1 MPRPVEGTSAYNP
14 GLDGLRAIAVL
25 GVIAYHLDLG
35 FASGGLLG
43 VAVFFVLSGYLITD
57 LLVVALRSKG
67 AGSLRGFWGRR
78 ARRLLPALFCMLVV
92 TVAWAT
98 LFDRSQLGTLRSDIL
113 PAVFYY
119 SNWWYIFHH
128 VSYFAQYG
136 PPSPYGHL
144 WSLAIEEQFY
154 LLWPIVL
161 LVALRFVRSRRAL
174 ALGALVLAAASA
186 IEMGILYVPYVDP
199 SRIYDGTD
207 TRAFELLI
215 GAALAFVL
223 PRAAHFGPLTRQAR
237 TVVES
242 AGAIA
247 LLGIFA
253 LYWQT
258 SQYDA
263 FVYRGGMALLSLLTA
278 VVIAVC
284 VHPGA
289 RFSRV
294 LGVLPLRWI
303 GERSYAMYLWSL
315 PVVVLTTPQGAH
327 RNALRDV
334 LQVAAIV
341 VFSALSWRYVE
352 QPIRHG
358 ALGRLIGALREGRRP
373 AAVRGRAR
381 WACTCGVVGALV
393 VCTLGLSGAVSGRPG
408 SPEVVA
414 NVIPPHHHVPPAA
427 DGPGPSPSAGAHE
440 PFGRGPM
447 GHVAP
452 LWPGA
457 GTLGGPGGVPK
468 VPAGEGV
475 TVIGDSIMV
484 DAAPY
489 IAKMLPG
496 AVIDAQIGQQ
506 LYQVLT
512 RVAEL
517 RREGDIGDRLILELG
532 TNGYFTTQQLETLLD
547 ELGPMKRTVLVNT
560 RETRP
565 WEQAVNETIE
575 TVARHHPNTTVV
587 DWYAISAH
595 VPQDFYPDGVHLDP
609 AGAQYY
615 ASLLVHA
622 LELPTPAATGARA
635 ASAPAVTTPGPKPPH
650 EAAEASSAE
659 PSRTSSL
666 DGRGAVRDAR

>member
-1 MPRPVEGTSAYNP
+1 MPRPVEGSSTYNP

-67 AGSLRGFWGRR
+67 AGSLRGFWVRR
-78 ARRLLPALFCMLVV
+78 ARRLLPALFAMLLI
-92 TVAWAT
+92 TGAWAT
-98 LFDRSQLGTLRSDIL
+98 LFDRAQLGTLRSDML

-154 LLWPIVL
+154 LLWPL
-161 LVALRFVRSRRAL
+161 LLLFALRFLHRRRVL
-174 ALGALVLAAASA
+174 AVGALVLAAASA
-186 IEMGILYVPYVDP
+186 IEMGLLYVPFVDP
-199 SRIYDGTD
+199 TRIYDGTD
-207 TRAFELLI
+207 SRAFELLI
-215 GAALAFVL
+215 GAALAFAL
-223 PRAAHFGPLTRQAR
+223 PRAAKFGPLTRRAR
-237 TVVES
+237 AVVES
-242 AGAIA
+242 AGVLA

-263 FVYRGGMALLSLLTA
+263 FVYQGGMVVLSLLTA

-289 RFSRV
+289 RFSRA
-294 LGVLPLRWI
+294 LGVEPLRWI

-327 RNALRDV
+327 RNVLRDI

-341 VFSALSWRYVE
+341 VFSALSWRYIE

-358 ALGRLIGALREGRRP
+358 ALGRLLQARRERRVEHQRERQDGEGQRTGT
-373 AAVRGRAR
+373 ARGRAR
-381 WACTCGVVGALV
+381 WIVTCGIAGSLV
-393 VCTLGLSGAVSGRPG
+393 LFVLGLSGAVSSGPA
-408 SPEVVA
+408 SPEVAV
-414 NVIPPHHHVPPAA
+414 NVLPPRHHVQPHTTAPP
-427 DGPGPSPSAGAHE
+427 PIRPQH
-440 PFGRGPM
+440 GRTPTGRM
-447 GHVAP
+447 AP
-452 LWPGA
+452 PWAGA
-457 GTLGGPGGVPK
+457 GTATVPGGPPK
-468 VPAGEGV
+468 EPAGEGV

-517 RREGDIGDRLILELG
+517 KRDGDIGDQLILELG
-532 TNGYFTTQQLETLLD
+532 TNGYFTTEQLDDLLHA
-547 ELGPMKRTVLVNT
+547 LGPMQRTVLVNT

-565 WEQAVNETIE
+565 WEQAVNATIAH
-575 TVARHHPNTTVV
+575 VAEHRAHTTMVN
-587 DWYAISAH
+587 WYAISAH
-595 VPQDFYPDGVHLDP
+595 VPQDFYPDGVHLNP
-609 AGAQYY
+609 TGAQFY
-615 ASLLVHA
+615 ASLLVRA
-622 LELPTPAATGARA
+622 LELPG
-635 ASAPAVTTPGPKPPH
+635 PGP
-650 EAAEASSAE
+650 SS
-659 PSRTSSL
+659 R
-666 DGRGAVRDAR
+666 ARVLTRRPR